1 MEDEEAETR
10 QMSKRNDTKK
20 LENTKLSIAS
30 KVMRR
35 SVTLPCPT
43 LGGGGGGGGM
53 VGSTADMDCW
63 AGLSRSSELEL
74 KRARVTKHNSG

>member
-1 MEDEEAETR
+1 
-10 QMSKRNDTKK
+10 
-20 LENTKLSIAS
+20 
-30 KVMRR
+30 MRR

-74 KRARVTKHNSG
+74 KRARVTKHNSD